1 MMKLLRAG
9 YRRYFRNILF
19 WIALVASAIL
29 GVASGVRVKEDAILD
44 DMYIVI
50 GFLIFAALISLMIG
64 REFSD
69 GGFRNKIISGHT
81 KGQIFLSE
89 YILALTICLILS
101 LVATGVFTIMNVS
114 SYSNILPELLIKSS
128 VGYVFLIISMV
139 TMIFVMSVLIS
150 KKAISAVLALLF
162 VFVSYFSISELN
174 LELSLPEYQK
184 EIVWGDGVIQFVE
197 GTVKNPGYIDSP
209 MREIVSFIVNIIP
222 VGQAINYNDMVVPL
236 FDPLNYRIL
245 AGEEMKLLN
254 TYPLYSLGTTM
265 ALLAGAYII
274 FRKKDFK

>member
-29 GVASGVRVKEDAILD
+29 GVVSGMRVKEDAILD
-44 DMYIVI
+44 DMYVVV
-50 GFLIFAALISLMIG
+50 GFVIFAALIALMIG

-69 GGFRNKIISGHT
+69 GGFRNKITSGHT
-81 KGQIFLSE
+81 KGQIFFSE

-101 LVATGVFTIMNVS
+101 LVATGVFAIMNVS

-128 VGYVFLIISMV
+128 VGYVFLTISMV

-162 VFVSYFSISELN
+162 VFVSYFAISELN

-236 FDPLNYRIL
+236 FDPLNCRIL
-245 AGEEMKLLN
+245 AEEEMKLLN
-254 TYPLYSLGTTM
+254 IYPLYSLGTTVV
-265 ALLAGAYII
+265 LLAGAYLI

>member
-101 LVATGVFTIMNVS
+101 LVATGVFAIMNVS

>member
-209 MREIVSFIVNIIP
+209 MREIVSFIVKIIP

>member
-150 KKAISAVLALLF
+150 KKAISAVFALLF

>member
-19 WIALVASAIL
+19 WIALAASAIL
-29 GVASGVRVKEDAILD
+29 GAASGVRVKEDARLD

-89 YILALTICLILS
+89 YILDLTICLILS

-128 VGYVFLIISMV
+128 VGYVFLTISMV

-162 VFVSYFSISELN
+162 VFVSYFAISELN

-197 GTVKNPGYIDSP
+197 GTVRNPGYIDSP

>member
-81 KGQIFLSE
+81 KGQIFFSE

-101 LVATGVFTIMNVS
+101 LVATGVFAIMNVS

-128 VGYVFLIISMV
+128 VGYVFLTISMV

-162 VFVSYFSISELN
+162 VFVSYFAISELN

-254 TYPLYSLGTTM
+254 TYPLYSLGTTVV
-265 ALLAGAYII
+265 LLAGAYLI

>member
-19 WIALVASAIL
+19 WIALAASAIL
-29 GVASGVRVKEDAILD
+29 GAASGVRVKEDARLD

-50 GFLIFAALISLMIG
+50 GFLIFAALIALMIG

-89 YILALTICLILS
+89 YILALAICLILS

-128 VGYVFLIISMV
+128 VGYVFLTISMV

-162 VFVSYFSISELN
+162 VFVSYFAISELTH
-174 LELSLPEYQK
+174 ELSLPEYQK

-197 GTVKNPGYIDSP
+197 GTVRNPGYIDSP